1 MPVMFFL
8 VRPASRNRVCFA
20 ARNSSSIAASGERN
34 TLLAAA
40 GWSSAQRCIK
50 NDEVVVPASSPT
62 AVTVRPLIRSQ
73 GNGNVRQLLA
83 TASPRPLRDVG
94 HAVVE
99 RCRTANRE
107 PLYFKMNDLSK
118 DHATLLEVGEEA
130 DGQRLDNYLLKQ
142 AKGVPKSHVYRIV
155 RSGEVRVN
163 KGRIGADYR
172 LKTGDVVRVPPIRTA
187 VTATSM
193 APARNFDVVFED
205 EALIILNK
213 PSGTAV
219 HGGSGVSFGVIEQLR
234 RARPQAK
241 LLELA
246 HRLDRETSGLLIVAK
261 KRAALT
267 SLHDMFR
274 DGKISKRYLALIKG
288 RWVNPTQHI
297 KLPLHKYLT
306 GDGERRVSVS
316 TGGKEAHSVVRLKAR
331 WENFSLV
338 EVELKT
344 GRTHQIRVHLSH
356 LGFPIAGDDKY
367 GDFALNRDLQKVGLK
382 RMFLHAAIL
391 SLRHPLIDDRIAVEA
406 SLPPE
411 LRIFLRRVEQHEKQD
426 YGAPL

>member
-1 MPVMFFL
+1 
-8 VRPASRNRVCFA
+8 
-20 ARNSSSIAASGERN
+20 
-34 TLLAAA
+34 
-40 GWSSAQRCIK
+40 
-50 NDEVVVPASSPT
+50 
-62 AVTVRPLIRSQ
+62 
-73 GNGNVRQLLA
+73 
-83 TASPRPLRDVG
+83 
-94 HAVVE
+94 
-99 RCRTANRE
+99 
-107 PLYFKMNDLSK
+107 MNDLSK
-118 DHATLLEVGEEA
+118 DSATLLEVGEEA
-130 DGQRLDNYLLKQ
+130 TGQRIDNYLLKL
-142 AKGVPKSHVYRIV
+142 AKGVPKSHVYRIL

-172 LKTGDVVRVPPIRTA
+172 LRCGDVVRVPPIRIAAA
-187 VTATSM
+187 VATE
-193 APARNFDVVFED
+193 APARDFDLVFED
-205 EALIILNK
+205 DALIVLDK

-267 SLHDMFR
+267 ALHDMFR
-274 DGKISKRYLALIKG
+274 DGKISKRYLALVKG
-288 RWVNPTQHI
+288 RWMNPIQHV

-316 TGGKEAHSVVRLKAR
+316 ADGKEAHSIVRLKKR

-356 LGFPIAGDDKY
+356 LGFPIAGDAKY
-367 GDFALNRDLQKVGLK
+367 GDFSLNRDLQKAGLK
-382 RMFLHAAIL
+382 RMFLHAATL
-391 SLRHPLIDDRIAVEA
+391 KLRHPISGENIAVEA
-406 SLPPE
+406 LLPGE
-411 LRIFLRRVEQHEKQD
+411 LGKFIERLDKNEVRDDV
-426 YGAPL
+426 P